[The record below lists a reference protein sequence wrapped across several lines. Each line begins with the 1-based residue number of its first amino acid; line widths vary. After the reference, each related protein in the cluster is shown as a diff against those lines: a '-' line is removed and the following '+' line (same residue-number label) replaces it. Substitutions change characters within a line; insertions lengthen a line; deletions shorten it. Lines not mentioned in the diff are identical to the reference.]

1 VTDVI
6 VGSGPNG
13 MAAAITLA
21 RAGREVVVLEAAP
34 SAGGG
39 LRTEELTLPGYR
51 HDVCSTAFPLAAASP
66 FFRQLSPAMA
76 GVELL
81 HPQAVVAHPLDD
93 GSALAAFRGPD
104 CTTEGAG
111 DGGRSWAHLMAP
123 LVEHAETLVAE
134 LLRPLRP
141 PRHPVT
147 TARFGLPALLPAT
160 TVARHGLSDERSR
173 ALFCGIAAHMM
184 VSLRRPGTASAGLLL
199 GMLAHHVGWPFARGG
214 SDSIAGALVG
224 ELERL
229 GGRVV
234 TDHRVDDIAELNDA
248 ELVMLDLSP
257 RQVVAVAGHR
267 LTPRYTG
274 ALRRYR
280 YGPGAFKLDWA
291 LSEPI
296 PWRAAA
302 CRHAGIVHI
311 GGSMNEIVTA
321 EEAVARGAHPEKPF
335 VLLAQPTIVDP
346 GRAPS
351 GRHIAWAYCHVPNAS
366 DVDMSERIEAQ
377 VERFA
382 PGFRDTVTARSI
394 MSPRRLETH
403 DANYVGGDINGGS
416 MAMPQLLLRPTRRW
430 NPYRTSDPRV
440 YICSSC
446 TPPGGGVHGLC
457 GMHAA
462 QSALHAASRGRQPRR
477 AS

>member
-1 VTDVI
+1 
-6 VGSGPNG
+6 
-13 MAAAITLA
+13 
-21 RAGREVVVLEAAP
+21 
-34 SAGGG
+34 
-39 LRTEELTLPGYR
+39 
-51 HDVCSTAFPLAAASP
+51 
-66 FFRQLSPAMA
+66 
-76 GVELL
+76 
-81 HPQAVVAHPLDD
+81 
-93 GSALAAFRGPD
+93 
-104 CTTEGAG
+104 
-111 DGGRSWAHLMAP
+111 MAP
-123 LVEHAETLVAE
+123 LVAHAETLVAE

-160 TVARHGLSDERSR
+160 TVARHGLSDQRSR

-214 SDSIAGALVG
+214 SDSIAGALVA

-234 TDHRVDDIAELNDA
+234 TDHRVEDIAELNDA
-248 ELVMLDLSP
+248 DLVMLDLSP

-267 LTPRYTG
+267 LTPRYAG

-311 GGSMNEIVTA
+311 GGSMDEIVIA

-382 PGFRDTVTARSI
+382 PGFRDTVTARSV
-394 MSPRRLETH
+394 MSPARLETH

-430 NPYRTSDPRV
+430 NPYRTSDPGV
-440 YICSSC
+440 YICSSS

-462 QSALHAASRGRQPRR
+462 RSALHAASRGREPRR